1 MTWTLGFAGSDTVR
15 SFIYKIV
22 FYKVKR
28 ALAKSIKTNRTVW
41 YGLSRNRQPLAINK
55 VLLTLKLAFV
65 VHFLTIFDPIAQI
78 DVGQAQ

>member
-15 SFIYKIV
+15 SRICKTV

-28 ALAKSIKTNRTVW
+28 AIAKSIKTIRTAW

-55 VLLTLKLAFV
+55 VLLALKLAFV
-65 VHFLTIFDPIAQI
+65 VHLGALFDPIAQI
-78 DVGQAQ
+78 DVRQAQ